1 MNVQN
6 ISSPPRQRSRG
17 GISLH
22 FSSQSFNSL
31 LIFKS
36 LYTLILGDTP
46 SRPNIFTPRLVGVLQ
61 PEKSTEEKQV
71 CSTRNTFQLKL
82 VVVGNF

>member
-1 MNVQN
+1 MNVRN
-6 ISSPPRQRSRG
+6 ISSPPPQRSRG

-22 FSSQSFNSL
+22 FSSQRFNSL

-46 SRPNIFTPRLVGVLQ
+46 SRPNMFTPWLVGVLQ
-61 PEKSTEEKQV
+61 NEKSRRGKASV
-71 CSTRNTFQLKL
+71 
-82 VVVGNF
+82 